1 MHRPPSPTP
10 PPPVAPRLSPAA
22 VQALAACPALFLPG
36 DPARTGRVAFLLPD
50 GLRETAGTPARR
62 PGPAGPHAS
71 GPHASGPEGAPA
83 CAPDELSGWPRETL
97 TVVTDD
103 GLGTADATALLL
115 PVADALPVL
124 TRARAAATAPPPAAP
139 ATPTTPSTPTA
150 GSTPAL
156 PTQSAESGSAG
167 LPAPAVESGSADVSA
182 SAAFW
187 GAAAVLALQLAA
199 RGLLL
204 PGLSAT
210 DADAWRMGPLAPEDL
225 GRLGRLAASMPPS
238 AHAVPLD
245 PDALP
250 LLMPEPERLL
260 RQFTD
265 AVADALPRSPA
276 APMAAGD
283 PAYAAAEPRRL
294 PGHRA
299 WAAEVAAGHD
309 AGVRLS
315 LRVEVLGI
323 DDDPDGGPAAPDD
336 RPDGGPDAPDG
347 GLARTANTAPTA
359 GTPGSTVTD
368 GARPSFRAVVQ
379 MHSVSDTAVV
389 ADAADVWSG
398 TGAPAAAFGPRARL
412 DALLA
417 LRRAAHAWPAL
428 APLLHAP
435 VPDAIELADEEVT
448 DLLGPAAKALAA
460 TGLQVHWPRRLAR
473 GLTARAVVGGPVS
486 PDHDPTCSTDGT
498 YGAYGPD
505 AADDAA
511 HGGGPSRAGRESSGL
526 PSFLSADSLLAFD
539 WRFALG
545 DRELTRDELDRLA
558 EAGRPLVRLRDA
570 WVLIDPEEVRRAREA
585 KDDRISPVDAL
596 AAALTGSAEVGGRR
610 VEVTATGALER
621 LRAAL
626 ADPEGS
632 AGAEAVRP
640 DVAQPAALAAT
651 LRDYQLRGLN
661 WLNRMT
667 SLGLGACLA
676 DDMGLGKT
684 ITVIAL
690 HLHRQTEPSAA
701 GPALVV
707 CPTSLMGNWQ
717 REIERFAP
725 GTPVRRFHGASRSLS
740 DLAPDEVVLTTY
752 GTMRLDAERLADA
765 GWGMVVA
772 DEAQHVKN
780 PYAAT
785 ARRLRTIGARARVAL
800 SGTPVENNLSE
811 LWAILDWTTPGL
823 LGRLGTFR
831 RRYAQA
837 VEGGTDPA
845 AAARLSALV
854 GPFLLRR
861 RKSDPGIAPE
871 LPPKTET
878 DRAVSLTTEQA
889 GLYEAVV
896 RESLDALATADG
908 MERRGLVVSLLTG
921 LKQICN
927 HPAQYLKEDGPGTAG
942 RSGKLELLDE
952 LLDTI
957 LAEGASVL
965 VFTQYVRMAR
975 LLEAHLAGRG
985 VPTQF
990 LHGGTPVAGREAMV
1004 NRFQRGEVPVFLLSL
1019 KAAGTGLNLTR
1030 AEHVVHYDR
1039 WWNPAVEAQ
1048 ATDRAYRIGQDRPVQ
1063 VHRLIAE
1070 GTVEDRIARMLD
1082 RKRELA
1088 DTVLGGAGEAALTE
1102 LTDAELAELVELRG
1116 SGR

>member
-1 MHRPPSPTP
+1 
-10 PPPVAPRLSPAA
+10 LSTAA
-22 VQALAACPALFLPG
+22 LQALVACPALFLPG

-50 GLRETAGTPARR
+50 VPPYTGPTPAQGPGQDRPSDGTHG
-62 PGPAGPHAS
+62 PGPDEPGRL
-71 GPHASGPEGAPA
+71 GL
-83 CAPDELSGWPRETL
+83 PDVPRERL

-103 GLGTADATALLL
+103 GLGTAQVPALLL
-115 PVADALPVL
+115 SVADALPVL
-124 TRARAAATAPPPAAP
+124 TRARTAATA
-139 ATPTTPSTPTA
+139 
-150 GSTPAL
+150 
-156 PTQSAESGSAG
+156 
-167 LPAPAVESGSADVSA
+167 
-182 SAAFW
+182 SAAASFW
-187 GAAAVLALQLAA
+187 GAATVLALHLAA

-225 GRLGRLAASMPPS
+225 GALRRLAASMPPS
-238 AHAVPLD
+238 AHAVPPD
-245 PDALP
+245 PDADP

-260 RQFTD
+260 REFTD
-265 AVADALPRSPA
+265 AVADTLPRSPA
-276 APMAAGD
+276 AVRAAGG
-283 PAYAAAEPRRL
+283 PAYTAAEPQHL

-299 WAAEVAAGHD
+299 WAADIAAGHD

-315 LRVEVLGI
+315 LRVEVLGL
-323 DDDPDGGPAAPDD
+323 DAA
-336 RPDGGPDAPDG
+336 DA
-347 GLARTANTAPTA
+347 
-359 GTPGSTVTD
+359 D
-368 GARPSFRAVVQ
+368 GAGPSFRAVVQ
-379 MHSVSDTAVV
+379 MHSVADAAVV

-398 TGAPAAAFGPRARL
+398 TGGPAAAFGPRARF

-417 LRRAAHAWPAL
+417 LRRAAHAWPPL
-428 APLLHAP
+428 APLLHAA
-435 VPDAIELADEEVT
+435 VPDAIDLADEEVT
-448 DLLGPAAKALAA
+448 DLLGHAAQALAA

-473 GLTARAVVGGPVS
+473 GLTARAVVGGTAAAA
-486 PDHDPTCSTDGT
+486 D
-498 YGAYGPD
+498 D

-511 HGGGPSRAGRESSGL
+511 GAGRPRTGHESSGL
-526 PSFLSADSLLAFD
+526 PSFLSADALLAFD

-545 DRELTRDELDRLA
+545 DRQITRAELDRLA
-558 EAGRPLVRLRDA
+558 ESGRPLVRLRDE
-570 WVLIDPEEVRRAREA
+570 WVLIDPEEVRRARESE
-585 KDDRISPVDAL
+585 DHRLSPVDAL
-596 AAALTGSAEVGGRR
+596 AAALTGSAEVGGWR

-621 LRAAL
+621 LRSAL

-632 AGAEAVRP
+632 AGPGPLGP
-640 DVAQPAALAAT
+640 DIAQPAALAAT

-661 WLNRMT
+661 WLHRMT

-684 ITVIAL
+684 ITLIAL
-690 HLHRQTEPSAA
+690 HLHRQTDPSAA

-725 GTPVRRFHGASRSLS
+725 GTPVRRFHGASRSLA

-752 GTMRLDAERLADA
+752 GTMRLEAERLADT
-765 GWGMVVA
+765 GWGLLVA
-772 DEAQHVKN
+772 DEAQHIKN

-785 ARRLRTIGARARVAL
+785 ARRLRTIGSRARVAL

-831 RRYAQA
+831 RCWADA

-878 DRAVSLTTEQA
+878 DRAVSLTAEQA

-896 RESLDALATADG
+896 REALAAVSDAGG
-908 MERRGLVVSLLTG
+908 MERRGLVVKLLTG

-927 HPAQYLKEDGPGTAG
+927 HPAQYLKEDGPVLAG

-957 LAEGASVL
+957 LSEGASVL
-965 VFTQYVRMAR
+965 VFTQYVQMAR
-975 LLEAHLAGRG
+975 LLQTHLTSRG
-985 VPTQF
+985 VRTQF
-990 LHGGTPVAGREAMV
+990 LHGGTPVGEREAMV
-1004 NRFQRGEVPVFLLSL
+1004 NRFQQGDVPVFLLSL

-1070 GTVEDRIARMLD
+1070 GTVEDRIAQMLD

-1088 DTVLGGAGEAALTE
+1088 DAVLGAGEAALTE